1 MPETGEGTRE
11 PWEYSL
17 YIPNDPRAVTICR
30 RTLRL
35 ILTMHGLIRLVDV
48 AELLATELVANAVC
62 HTKGPAALRV
72 RWSAGVLRIGA
83 WDADPEPPEPPEAS
97 CGAGSAAALG
107 AASEPPPAGGDSPSS
122 AANPPPPAQ
131 PMAAQSPPNIPAT
144 IPAPSAAPS
153 TQAGAAMTVPAQ
165 AEATTTTATT
175 TTTTVTTVATTGSA
189 FLK

>member
-1 MPETGEGTRE
+1 MSESGSE

-83 WDADPEPPEPPEAS
+83 WDADPEPPEPPGKLEQPGEAEEGRGLALVRACS
-97 CGAGSAAALG
+97 DLWGWQPLSRFGNRGKYVWCELAA
-107 AASEPPPAGGDSPSS
+107 
-122 AANPPPPAQ
+122 
-131 PMAAQSPPNIPAT
+131 
-144 IPAPSAAPS
+144 
-153 TQAGAAMTVPAQ
+153 
-165 AEATTTTATT
+165 
-175 TTTTVTTVATTGSA
+175 VA
-189 FLK
+189 